1 MGTQIQG
8 LTASLAWGP
17 VAVQAD
23 SARNLEAQHV
33 VSQAGPQLPKWIPE
47 ASSTTG
53 GTTCV
58 AFAAKE
64 GS

>member
-1 MGTQIQG
+1 MGTQFQG
-8 LTASLAWGP
+8 LTASRAWGP
-17 VAVQAD
+17 EALQAD

-33 VSQAGPQLPKWIPE
+33 VSQAGTQLPKWIPE

-53 GTTCV
+53 GTTYV
-58 AFAAKE
+58 ALAAKK